1 MISFSNQTKT
11 EICGGIRR
19 TPEKRA
25 FLSGILLSARRL
37 SLQEIALQ
45 TECEA
50 FAALIPALLQSVRA
64 KLRCDTEF
72 RSRSGRLPVWCFRIS
87 GADAGVLLQS
97 LGIVP
102 EARAESAVFQS
113 GTGRTLSLLAAGAFV
128 MSGSVTDPARAYH
141 LELALPDAA
150 FADALRA
157 RIAQEQPA
165 IVLKRTVRK
174 HDTVLYLKQNE
185 QIADALTYFGAPNAS
200 LMLAEQQ
207 VYKSFRSQT
216 NRRTNCDLANIDK
229 TVAAGA
235 QQAADIRLIL
245 ETAGLDSLPE
255 NLQEIARARLNDPE
269 ANLRDLA
276 AACSPPLSR
285 SGAHHRLARIAE
297 IAAKLRA
304 AQQEMP
310 NDS

>member
-11 EICGGIRR
+11 EICGTIRR
-19 TPEKRA
+19 TAEKRA
-25 FLSGILLSARRL
+25 FLSGVLLSARRL
-37 SLQEIALQ
+37 TAQEIALQ

-50 FAALIPALLQSVRA
+50 FAVLFPALLQAVSP

-72 RSRSGRLPVWCFRIS
+72 RSRSGRLPVWCFGVS
-87 GADAGVLLQS
+87 GGDAASLLSGLGILPDDRVQSPAFQAADGQS
-97 LGIVP
+97 LC
-102 EARAESAVFQS
+102 
-113 GTGRTLSLLAAGAFV
+113 LLAAGTFV

-157 RIAQEQPA
+157 RIAEEQPA
-165 IVLKRTVRK
+165 IALKQTARK
-174 HDTVLYLKQNE
+174 SDTMLYLKQNE

-235 QQAADIRLIL
+235 QQAADIRLIQEL
-245 ETAGLDSLPE
+245 AGLDSLPE
-255 NLQEIARARLNDPE
+255 NLQEIARARLDDPE

-276 AACSPPLSR
+276 AACNPPLSR

-297 IAAKLRA
+297 IAARLRA
-304 AQQEMP
+304 ANEQ
-310 NDS
+310 